1 MDKMSSW
8 RVASL
13 ILAVIAAVLLVA
25 GIYGMTRPMSYG
37 SEYYHA
43 SFYEG
48 EDFNGSMVFYA
59 DNTMVIR
66 NTNLDEEYKSYH
78 YYKDGYIFFTLA
90 QTEKEYREE
99 VAAIEADFEGAVD
112 APFYASRINVFRLSS
127 VGPDGFRSVY
137 ACQVS
142 IMMLVIWGAVELAL
156 IGSAISLA
164 TRSKK
169 QNMKNK

>member
-1 MDKMSSW
+1 MKKSGSW
-8 RVASL
+8 RAAL
-13 ILAVIAAVLLVA
+13 ILALVAAVLLVA

-48 EDFNGSMVFYA
+48 EDFNGSMTFYA

-66 NTNLDEEYKSYH
+66 NTNLDEEYKSYY

-90 QTEKEYREE
+90 QTEKEYQEE
-99 VAAIEADFEGAVD
+99 VAAIEADFEGAVY
-112 APFYASRINVFRLSS
+112 APFYASKIDALRLSS

-137 ACQVS
+137 ACQAS
-142 IMMLVIWGAVELAL
+142 IMMLVIWGAFELAL
-156 IGSAISLA
+156 VVSAVSFA
-164 TRSKK
+164 ARNKK
-169 QNMKNK
+169 VKYEG